1 MADLDLLC
9 CHHTLNSVNS
19 PGTCHNGDHQQAS
32 DDDGVLEGAVVNHW
46 WGSGVVD
53 LLIVAGWWGV

>member
-32 DDDGVLEGAVVNHW
+32 VDDGVLEGAVVNHW
-46 WGSGVVD
+46 FG
-53 LLIVAGWWGV
+53 